1 MLVLV
6 LVLVLSGVAYRRSQN
21 VNQPRDP
28 GLTTEL
34 ALFIT
39 YLMGVLAVVQPALG
53 AGAAVVVAVLLAWP
67 HASDCTCSPAAA

>member
-1 MLVLV
+1 VLV

-28 GLTTEL
+28 GLPTEL
-34 ALFIT
+34 AHFIT

-53 AGAAVVVAVLLAWP
+53 AGAAVEVAVLLAWP
-67 HASDCTCSPAAA
+67 RASGCTCLPPAP